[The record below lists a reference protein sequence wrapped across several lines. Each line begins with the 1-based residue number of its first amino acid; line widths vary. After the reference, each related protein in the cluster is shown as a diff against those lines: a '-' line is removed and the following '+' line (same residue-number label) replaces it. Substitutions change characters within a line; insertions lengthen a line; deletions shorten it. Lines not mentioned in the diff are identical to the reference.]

1 VNRLLLI
8 TTLLITLNGCSR
20 TSPTGLPFIRPIE
33 QDGNYFKGAGSKI
46 PIRFDSLFNIKP
58 RTSEFEVYRMTT
70 SIGHTED
77 VFLVY
82 SDKVVSYNQDSDGK
96 EYYVM
101 RKIYDASFR
110 KKIIAVM
117 DSIFWT
123 VPVNDNTSSV
133 HDGAIL
139 QIEGLRGERY
149 EKILRKVWSDD
160 KRMRLLEDVF
170 RWY

>member
-1 VNRLLLI
+1 
-8 TTLLITLNGCSR
+8 
-20 TSPTGLPFIRPIE
+20 
-33 QDGNYFKGAGSKI
+33 
-46 PIRFDSLFNIKP
+46 
-58 RTSEFEVYRMTT
+58 MTT

-96 EYYVM
+96 EYYMM

-123 VPVNDNTSSV
+123 EPIKDNTSSV

-139 QIEGLRGERY
+139 QIEGLKGERY

-160 KRMRLLEDVF
+160 KRMQLLEDFF